1 MKKLEKK
8 TTQLNCSMEID
19 TIKDQSDDSVSQGKN
34 QYDKSNIF
42 MCDFITLIRR
52 LKNKIA
58 TFFNEF

>member
-19 TIKDQSDDSVSQGKN
+19 TIKDRSDDSVSQCKN

-52 LKNKIA
+52 LKNKNA

>member
-19 TIKDQSDDSVSQGKN
+19 TIKDRSDDSVSQCKN

-42 MCDFITLIRR
+42 MWLYYTY
-52 LKNKIA
+52 
-58 TFFNEF
+58 T

>member
-1 MKKLEKK
+1 
-8 TTQLNCSMEID
+8 MEID
-19 TIKDQSDDSVSQGKN
+19 TIKDWYDDNVSQGKN

>member
-1 MKKLEKK
+1 
-8 TTQLNCSMEID
+8 MEID
-19 TIKDQSDDSVSQGKN
+19 AIKDRSDDSVSQCKN

>member
-1 MKKLEKK
+1 
-8 TTQLNCSMEID
+8 MEID
-19 TIKDQSDDSVSQGKN
+19 TIKDRSDDSVSQCKN

-52 LKNKIA
+52 LKNKNA